1 MRLRLFVGV
10 VVVVVAVVASIAATT
25 AHADGDPASDFL
37 LSQDTFVPFDAK
49 IPRTQSEQLNAI
61 VAEAKKRKVKLK
73 VALIVNRFDL
83 GAVPSLWLKPE
94 TYARFLG
101 QELFFLYKGPLLV
114 VMPNGYGVSRAG
126 KALPSAQRVVDKLPA
141 PGSGGPAMAAA
152 ATQAVQ
158 RLAAQK
164 GVRLEV
170 PSVKSADHTT
180 RDRLMIAGI
189 AVGVAALVGAGV
201 LLRRRLARP

>member
-1 MRLRLFVGV
+1 MRLRVFVAL
-10 VVVVVAVVASIAATT
+10 VAVVASVAAAT

-49 IPRTQSEQLNAI
+49 ISKTQTEQLNAI
-61 VAEAKKRKVKLK
+61 VAEAKKRRVKLK
-73 VALIVNRFDL
+73 VALITKRFDL

-126 KALPSAQRVVDKLPA
+126 KALPSAQRVVDRLPP
-141 PGSGGPAMAAA
+141 PGAGGPGIATA
-152 ATQAVQ
+152 ATLAVQ

-170 PSVKSADHTT
+170 PQVRSEDHTT
-180 RDRLMIAGI
+180 RDRLVIAGI
-189 AVGVAALVGAGV
+189 AAGVVALVGAGV
-201 LLRRRLARP
+201 LLRRRLERP

>member
-1 MRLRLFVGV
+1 MRLRVFVAL
-10 VVVVVAVVASIAATT
+10 VAVVASVAAAT

-49 IPRTQSEQLNAI
+49 ISKTQTEQLNAI
-61 VAEAKKRKVKLK
+61 VAEAKKRRVKVK
-73 VALIVNRFDL
+73 VALIVKRFDL

-126 KALPSAQRVVDKLPA
+126 KALPSEQRVVDKLPP
-141 PGSGGPAMAAA
+141 PGAGGPAIATA
-152 ATQAVQ
+152 ATLGVQ

-170 PSVKSADHTT
+170 PPVRSEDHTT
-180 RDRLMIAGI
+180 RDRLVIAGI
-189 AVGVAALVGAGV
+189 AAGVVALVGAGV
-201 LLRRRLARP
+201 LLRRRLERP